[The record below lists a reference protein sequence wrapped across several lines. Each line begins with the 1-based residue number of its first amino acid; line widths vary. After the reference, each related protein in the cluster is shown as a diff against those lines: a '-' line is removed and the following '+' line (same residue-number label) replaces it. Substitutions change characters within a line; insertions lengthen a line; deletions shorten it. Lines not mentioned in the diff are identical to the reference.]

1 MSDWNALVRERL
13 DLTNPSPEEQEQIVS
28 ELASHLDDLF
38 EEYRAHGLSESEAV
52 TRAIH
57 EVTDWRGLAQ
67 NIQRAKQEESMN
79 PRTKQLW
86 LPGLV
91 NLTIAMVLLMLEI
104 RTGVQPR
111 VYNAQYAAMVLYFP
125 WLAILPFCGALGA
138 YLSRRA
144 GGDRWARL
152 ATASFPAAAYLGCF
166 ILIFLVTRFG
176 PDRFVSLSA
185 LGVVVSTWVVIPG
198 AALLLGALPFFGPS
212 NKMQSTTLS

>member
-13 DLTNPSPEEQEQIVS
+13 DLTNLSPEEQKQIVS

-104 RTGVQPR
+104 RTGVQP
-111 VYNAQYAAMVLYFP
+111 
-125 WLAILPFCGALGA
+125 
-138 YLSRRA
+138 
-144 GGDRWARL
+144 
-152 ATASFPAAAYLGCF
+152 
-166 ILIFLVTRFG
+166 
-176 PDRFVSLSA
+176 
-185 LGVVVSTWVVIPG
+185 
-198 AALLLGALPFFGPS
+198 
-212 NKMQSTTLS
+212 